1 MLLVSVNPR
10 QRLEGPDGSR
20 ILEGRTV
27 SVNSYVDGI
36 VSVTVVPW
44 ASTEVIA
51 MRPRSFLALARMF

>member
-1 MLLVSVNPR
+1 MLLVSVNTR

-20 ILEGRTV
+20 ILEGRKV

-44 ASTEVIA
+44 VRTEVMA
-51 MRPRSFLALARMF
+51 MRP